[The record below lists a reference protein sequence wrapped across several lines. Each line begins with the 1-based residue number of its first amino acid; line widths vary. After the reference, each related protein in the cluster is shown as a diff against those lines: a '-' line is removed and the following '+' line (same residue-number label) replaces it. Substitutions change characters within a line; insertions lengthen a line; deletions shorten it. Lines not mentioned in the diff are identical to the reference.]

1 MTTLKQDNKITMT
14 TMKQHNKITMITK
27 LPQQWSD

>member
-14 TMKQHNKITMITK
+14 TMKQHNKIAMITK